1 MLDPIEVVEQALDAA
16 GSGPRGNRQR
26 GFTARCPAHDD
37 RTPSLTVSEGADGRA
52 LVKCQAG
59 CDAESVIRALGLE
72 WADLFPEDKRERAE
86 WTPVAEY
93 EYHNADGGK
102 AFKVVR
108 FPGKNFRQ
116 QRWTG
121 SGWQWGMDGVTR
133 QLFRLPDV
141 LRAKARGD
149 YVFVCE
155 GEKDALAVVAAGQCA
170 TCNPGGAGKWEPQ
183 YTAALTGAKVVI
195 LADDDEPGHA
205 HAQLVFQQLFG
216 KAAAVGIRLP
226 QKGHK
231 DIAAH
236 LAAGCSLNGDLRKWT
251 TMIDLHPTAPSRGSA
266 LTAAVFASTAPSTN
280 LDVLGP
286 LFQRSARTVIGAQT
300 GEGKTT
306 LALQAVKAL
315 VEGRAFLEDRW
326 RPPAPGRAL
335 IVDLEQGHAT
345 LKRRLVEAELDKSE
359 RVDILWEPSGI
370 ALDSREEDRAW
381 VHDVLGEGG
390 YDLVVI
396 DPLYQ
401 VHAGSGNDELVAGKV
416 MGVIDQW
423 VREFNCAFLI
433 PMHMRKPHPDAGTKL
448 TKHDIAGSGS
458 WLRPVEV
465 ILGLQVMS
473 PGNSRM
479 WFFKDRNGEGPP
491 LNSHW
496 WLAFDREQGFRRT
509 RKEEQ
514 DKVKAA
520 MRELLK
526 AGEGVTAAQLMN
538 VEGATTDILSAVLKT
553 AHELDGRYRNKSWG
567 AGVRGQTS
575 LMNSS

>member
-1 MLDPIEVVEQALDAA
+1 MQVVEDALERADCR
-16 GSGPRGNRQR
+16 PRGSHTRTI
-26 GFTARCPAHDD
+26 TARCPAHED
-37 RTPSLTVSEGADGRA
+37 RTPSLTLTEGNDGRA
-52 LVKCQAG
+52 LLHCHAG
-59 CDAESVIRALGLE
+59 CDAESIVRALELE
-72 WADLFPEDKRERAE
+72 WADLFPEDRRDQAE
-86 WTPVAEY
+86 WTPVFEF
-93 EYHNADGGK
+93 EYHGADGGK
-102 AFKVVR
+102 LFKVVR

-121 SGWQWGMDGVTR
+121 SGWEWGMQGVTR
-133 QLFRLPDV
+133 QLYRLPEV
-141 LRAKARGD
+141 LQAKARGD
-149 YVFVCE
+149 FIFVCE
-155 GEKDALAVVAAGQCA
+155 GEKDAEAVVRAGQCA

-183 YTAALTGAKVVI
+183 YTQALTGARVVI

-205 HAQLVFQQLFG
+205 HAELVYRQLWG
-216 KAAAVGIRLP
+216 KADKVGIRLP
-226 QKGHK
+226 AEGHK
-231 DIAAH
+231 DAAAH
-236 LAAGCSLNGDLRKWT
+236 LLAGLSLNGDLRKWQPPAANAP
-251 TMIDLHPTAPSRGSA
+251 IPAPSRSMA
-266 LTAAVFASTAPSTN
+266 LTAAVFASTAPSAN

-306 LALQAVKAL
+306 LALQAVKCL
-315 VEGRAFLEDRW
+315 VEGKPFLEDTW
-326 RPPAPGRAL
+326 RPPSPGRAL

-345 LKRRLVEAELDKSE
+345 LKRRLVESGLDTSE

-381 VHDVLGEGG
+381 VHDVLTEGR

-401 VHAGSGNDELVAGKV
+401 IHAGSGNDELVAGKV
-416 MGVIDQW
+416 MSVIDEW
-423 VREFNCAFLI
+423 IREFNCAFLI
-433 PMHMRKPHPDAGTKL
+433 PMHMRKPHPEAGSKL

-458 WLRPVEV
+458 WLRPIEV
-465 ILGLQVMS
+465 VLGLQVMS
-473 PGNSRM
+473 PGNSRL
-479 WFFKDRNGEGPP
+479 WFFKDRNGEGPA

-496 WLAFDREQGFRRT
+496 WLSFDREQGFKRT

-526 AGEGVTAAQLMN
+526 AGEGVTAAQLMD
-538 VEGATTDILSAVLKT
+538 VEGATTDILTAVLKT
-553 AHELDGRYRNKSWG
+553 AHELGGRYRNKSWG

-575 LMNSS
+575 FMTVDSS